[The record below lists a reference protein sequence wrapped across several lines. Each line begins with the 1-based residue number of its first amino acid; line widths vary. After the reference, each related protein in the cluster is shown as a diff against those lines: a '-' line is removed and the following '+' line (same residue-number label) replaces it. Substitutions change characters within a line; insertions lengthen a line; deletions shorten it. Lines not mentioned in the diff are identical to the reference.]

1 MVTHMPSRPSCRSAT
16 PVFSEDGTLA
26 DVRIDVAGKIRHLTG
41 RGGPDQE
48 LRILAPHE
56 AHERPEHCLPVL
68 LGSGLGAALA
78 ELLKRHPGPV
88 AVVDRE
94 APILEAT
101 QLRQTFGHEQR
112 LLWVVE
118 QDLDN
123 TLQQLTAWQLEHGGK
138 PFLPLANPVYLRLD
152 REYYGTLSEK
162 LTASRRFDFW
172 ARARYPKFKDRLPR
186 ILLVTSQYF
195 LMGEVITACR
205 RLGVPHRF
213 IDLNDREMGSVEF
226 VEKLLTAV
234 IEFKPDFVFTLNHL
248 GVDREGVLIDL
259 LERLELPLASWFVD
273 NPHLILYLYHKVISP
288 GTAIFTWDT
297 DNIPTL
303 KTLGFGNV
311 FYLPLAT
318 DHLRFAPPARP
329 VTHSVARVSFVGN
342 SMHYKVGHRLK
353 TSRPDRALLLRYREV
368 AAAFSEHDEPSVR
381 AFLAGHYPELVP
393 HFEALD
399 TAERRLAFEAML
411 TWEATRQYRKRCL
424 EQTLPFDPLIVGDSG
439 WRITFK
445 HAPYP
450 WHWRPELNYY
460 EELPRFY
467 PACDINFNCTS
478 KQMKGAVNQRVF
490 DIPATGSF
498 VLTDWREQI
507 ENLFE
512 PDSEVVCYRRP
523 DEAPDLLRH
532 YLRHPGARRAVATAA
547 RRRILAQHTYEH
559 RLRTLIRIMRETFA

>member
-1 MVTHMPSRPSCRSAT
+1 MVAHMPSRSSRSSAT
-16 PVFSEDGTLA
+16 PVLAEDGTLV
-26 DVRIDVAGKIRHLTG
+26 DVRLDVAGKTRHLAG
-41 RGGPDQE
+41 RGGPELE
-48 LRILAPHE
+48 LRILAPYE
-56 AHERPEHCLPVL
+56 THERPEHCLPVL

-78 ELLKRHPGPV
+78 ALLERHPGPV

-101 QLRQTFGHEQR
+101 GLRQRFGQEQR
-112 LLWVVE
+112 LLWVSGPE
-118 QDLDN
+118 LDAA
-123 TLQQLTAWQLEHGGK
+123 LQQLTAWQLEHAGR
-138 PFLPLANPVYLRLD
+138 PLLPLTNPAYLRLD
-152 REYYGTLSEK
+152 REFYGALAEK
-162 LTASRRFDFW
+162 LAASRHFDFW
-172 ARARYPKFKDRLPR
+172 AKARYPKFKDQLPR

-213 IDLNDREMGSVEF
+213 IDLGDREMGSVEF

-248 GVDREGVLIDL
+248 GVDREGVLVEL

-273 NPHLILYLYHKVISP
+273 NPHLILYLYHQVVSP
-288 GTAIFTWDT
+288 NTAIFTWDT
-297 DNIPTL
+297 DNVPSL
-303 KTLGFGNV
+303 KALGFENV

-318 DHLRFAPPARP
+318 DHLRFAPPPRP
-329 VTHSVARVSFVGN
+329 VARSVARVSFVGN

-353 TSRPDRALLLRYREV
+353 TSKPDRELLLRYREV

-381 AFLAGHYPELVP
+381 AFLAGHFPELVP

-424 EQTLPFDPLIVGDSG
+424 EQTLPFEPLIVGDTG
-439 WRITFK
+439 WRITFR
-445 HAPYP
+445 HARHP
-450 WHWRPELNYY
+450 WLWRPELNYY

-467 PACDINFNCTS
+467 PACEINFNCTS

-490 DIPATGSF
+490 DVPATGAF

-512 PDSEVVCYRRP
+512 PGKEVVCYRHP
-523 DEAPDLLRH
+523 EEAPELLRH
-532 YLRHPGARRAVATAA
+532 YLRHTGERHAVAAAA

-559 RLRTLIRIMRETFA
+559 RLQTLIRIMRETFA